1 MASNISQD
9 KFFNIQS
16 NPNLDAADTGVDS
29 SGKILSK
36 EERKAIFRRRR
47 INPKKVFGGS
57 GAIVKVDKSP
67 SKTPMG
73 ALIKSVS
80 NIQNTV
86 QRITNFIA
94 TDAKKEK
101 EQQRQDQRDQ
111 FVQDDKD
118 RKKKKEGLL
127 EGIGK
132 SIGKSLLKPVEAVGK
147 NVKGILGRLGDAFM
161 AIFGGFIANKGIKMI
176 QAKMSGDTDTFKKMR
191 NEMIKGLAIV
201 GGIFLAL
208 NGGLLALPLIIKG
221 VALAVIKIGAAI
233 LAFLASPAGL
243 IALGIAA
250 GIGVLFA
257 LKKGVDAGKVKAAGG
272 QAFYDKF
279 EEMKGPLV
287 DAGIT
292 IKGTGKNEKFYLGKS
307 NSRGSGQKTVEK
319 SGSPEQKEIV
329 ANYIVERDKV
339 IAIRDNMRE
348 DMETA
353 ESKLRK
359 ESGGGR
365 SGSKKLQDSGA
376 IGKAKAEIREKYE
389 SQIDGVD
396 KDPKINSNTKNKD
409 VKINSNSKK
418 NGVTTL
424 DEPKTQVIDTTTTS
438 GGGVGNSTNARGS
451 GKAASGLPNISPSN
465 RDNNHV
471 VYSQTQ
477 YNIMGV

>member
-57 GAIVKVDKSP
+57 GAIVKVDKSL

-94 TDAKKEK
+94 TDAEKEK

-161 AIFGGFIANKGIKMI
+161 AIFGGFVANKAIKMI

-191 NEMIKGLAIV
+191 NEMIKGLAVV

-250 GIGVLFA
+250 GVGVLFA
-257 LKKGVDAGKVKAAGG
+257 LKKGVDAVSTKGAGG
-272 QAFYDKF
+272 TKF
-279 EEMKGPLV
+279 KQKFDDLKGPLAE
-287 DAGIT
+287 AGIT
-292 IKGTGKNEKFYLGKS
+292 IKGTGKDEKFYVGKS
-307 NSRGSGQKTVEK
+307 NSRGKGQKTVEQA
-319 SGSPEQKEIV
+319 GTPEQKEIV
-329 ANYIVERDKV
+329 ANYITERDRV
-339 IAIRDNMRE
+339 IGIRDSMRAE
-348 DMETA
+348 IDAKKKSLNEEYGSRGGKGQKKSSLVKEAEAEIRGKYEAQLDGVTTSPKIDSNPTKNNLSTLNETEPQIIDA
-353 ESKLRK
+353 TTN
-359 ESGGGR
+359 SGGGNMV
-365 SGSKKLQDSGA
+365 SGG
-376 IGKAKAEIREKYE
+376 
-389 SQIDGVD
+389 
-396 KDPKINSNTKNKD
+396 N
-409 VKINSNSKK
+409 
-418 NGVTTL
+418 
-424 DEPKTQVIDTTTTS
+424 DELTTS
-438 GGGVGNSTNARGS
+438 
-451 GKAASGLPNISPSN
+451 LPNIPSSN
-465 RDNNHV
+465 SDNKFTL
-471 VYSQTQ
+471 YSQTQ
-477 YNIMGV
+477 YNMVM

>member
-1 MASNISQD
+1 VASNISQD

-67 SKTPMG
+67 NKTPMG

-94 TDAKKEK
+94 TDAEKEK

-191 NEMIKGLAIV
+191 NEMIKGLAVV

-243 IALGIAA
+243 IALGLAA
-250 GIGVLFA
+250 GVGVLFA
-257 LKKGVDAGKVKAAGG
+257 MKKGIDAGRNYATGGAAFTEKHDALDQRLKDAGMNIKGQPGKNTSRGFKVKGKRSAEQEKIFQEV
-272 QAFYDKF
+272 QAQRKVLNDTHTKMDAEVKQAQENAEPDSYI
-279 EEMKGPLV
+279 MKRVGSKKVRVPV
-287 DAGIT
+287 VSQ
-292 IKGTGKNEKFYLGKS
+292 KRKNEI
-307 NSRGSGQKTVEK
+307 
-319 SGSPEQKEIV
+319 KEEI
-329 ANYIVERDKV
+329 
-339 IAIRDNMRE
+339 
-348 DMETA
+348 
-353 ESKLRK
+353 ESKYYNRLRGVTTSPK
-359 ESGGGR
+359 IDSNPTKNNLSTLNETEPQIIDATTNSGGGNM
-365 SGSKKLQDSGA
+365 
-376 IGKAKAEIREKYE
+376 
-389 SQIDGVD
+389 V
-396 KDPKINSNTKNKD
+396 
-409 VKINSNSKK
+409 
-418 NGVTTL
+418 
-424 DEPKTQVIDTTTTS
+424 S
-438 GGGVGNSTNARGS
+438 GGNDELATS
-451 GKAASGLPNISPSN
+451 LPNIPSSN
-465 RDNNHV
+465 SDNKFTL
-471 VYSQTQ
+471 YSQTQ
-477 YNIMGV
+477 YNMVM

>member
-1 MASNISQD
+1 VASNISQD

-94 TDAKKEK
+94 TDAEKEK

-221 VALAVIKIGAAI
+221 VVLAVIKIGAAI

-243 IALGIAA
+243 IALGIA
-250 GIGVLFA
+250 
-257 LKKGVDAGKVKAAGG
+257 
-272 QAFYDKF
+272 
-279 EEMKGPLV
+279 
-287 DAGIT
+287 
-292 IKGTGKNEKFYLGKS
+292 S
-307 NSRGSGQKTVEK
+307 
-319 SGSPEQKEIV
+319 
-329 ANYIVERDKV
+329 
-339 IAIRDNMRE
+339 
-348 DMETA
+348 
-353 ESKLRK
+353 
-359 ESGGGR
+359 
-365 SGSKKLQDSGA
+365 
-376 IGKAKAEIREKYE
+376 
-389 SQIDGVD
+389 
-396 KDPKINSNTKNKD
+396 
-409 VKINSNSKK
+409 
-418 NGVTTL
+418 
-424 DEPKTQVIDTTTTS
+424 
-438 GGGVGNSTNARGS
+438 
-451 GKAASGLPNISPSN
+451 
-465 RDNNHV
+465 
-471 VYSQTQ
+471 
-477 YNIMGV
+477 

>member
-57 GAIVKVDKSP
+57 GAIVKVNKSP

-94 TDAKKEK
+94 TDAEKEK

-221 VALAVIKIGAAI
+221 VVLAVIKIGAAI

-257 LKKGVDAGKVKAAGG
+257 VNRRRKDVNAALNSNK
-272 QAFYDKF
+272 Q
-279 EEMKGPLV
+279 MLR
-287 DAGIT
+287 DAGIKAYKKDGARVMRDGKEVFVKT
-292 IKGTGKNEKFYLGKS
+292 ENLTEGERSAREAFEIEQQRIKNVTKDKNKAIRGTFDRVTNERESMSNPEWASIMAVEDLDERNKLISQFRKNTQNIVNKEK
-307 NSRGSGQKTVEK
+307 
-319 SGSPEQKEIV
+319 KEIR
-329 ANYIVERDKV
+329 AKFNSKYSQSG
-339 IAIRDNMRE
+339 NMSPTNVKNNISTLE
-348 DMETA
+348 
-353 ESKLRK
+353 ESKP
-359 ESGGGR
+359 E
-365 SGSKKLQDSGA
+365 
-376 IGKAKAEIREKYE
+376 
-389 SQIDGVD
+389 
-396 KDPKINSNTKNKD
+396 
-409 VKINSNSKK
+409 
-418 NGVTTL
+418 
-424 DEPKTQVIDTTTTS
+424 VIDTTTNS
-438 GGGVGNSTNARGS
+438 GGGNMVSGGNDELATS
-451 GKAASGLPNISPSN
+451 LPNISSSN
-465 RDNNHV
+465 SDNNFTL
-471 VYSQTQ
+471 YSQTQ
-477 YNIMGV
+477 YNMVM

>member
-67 SKTPMG
+67 NKTPMG

-94 TDAKKEK
+94 TDAEKEK

-191 NEMIKGLAIV
+191 NEMIKGLAVV

-257 LKKGVDAGKVKAAGG
+257 VNRRRKDVNAALDSNK
-272 QAFYDKF
+272 Q
-279 EEMKGPLV
+279 MLR
-287 DAGIT
+287 DAGIKAYKKDGARVMRNGKEVFVKT
-292 IKGTGKNEKFYLGKS
+292 EDLTEGERSAREAFEIEQQRVKNVTKDKNKAIQGTFDRVTNERESMS
-307 NSRGSGQKTVEK
+307 NPEWASIMAVEDLDERSK
-319 SGSPEQKEIV
+319 LISQFRKDTQNIVKQEKKEIR
-329 ANYIVERDKV
+329 AKFNSKYSQSG
-339 IAIRDNMRE
+339 NMSPTNVKNNISTLE
-348 DMETA
+348 
-353 ESKLRK
+353 ESKP
-359 ESGGGR
+359 E
-365 SGSKKLQDSGA
+365 
-376 IGKAKAEIREKYE
+376 
-389 SQIDGVD
+389 
-396 KDPKINSNTKNKD
+396 
-409 VKINSNSKK
+409 
-418 NGVTTL
+418 
-424 DEPKTQVIDTTTTS
+424 VIDTTTNS
-438 GGGVGNSTNARGS
+438 GGGNMVSGGNDELATS
-451 GKAASGLPNISPSN
+451 LPNISSSN
-465 RDNNHV
+465 SDNKFTL
-471 VYSQTQ
+471 YSQTQ
-477 YNIMGV
+477 YNMVM

>member
-94 TDAKKEK
+94 TDAEKEK

-161 AIFGGFIANKGIKMI
+161 AIFGGFVANKAIKMI

-191 NEMIKGLAIV
+191 NEMIKGLAVV

-257 LKKGVDAGKVKAAGG
+257 LKKGVDAVTTKGAGG
-272 QAFYDKF
+272 TKF
-279 EEMKGPLV
+279 KQKFDNLKGPLAE
-287 DAGIT
+287 AGIT
-292 IKGTGKNEKFYLGKS
+292 IKGTGKNEKFYTGKATY
-307 NSRGSGQKTVEK
+307 GTGGKKIQKTVEQA
-319 SGSPEQKEIV
+319 GTPEQKEIV
-329 ANYIVERDKV
+329 ANYITERDRV
-339 IAIRDNMRE
+339 IGIRDSMR
-348 DMETA
+348 A
-353 ESKLRK
+353 EMKAK
-359 ESGGGR
+359 EKEIENAAPPGAM
-365 SGSKKLQDSGA
+365 GSKIVDTKA
-376 IGKAKAEIREKYE
+376 IAEAKAEIRGKYE
-389 SQIDGVD
+389 AQL
-396 KDPKINSNTKNKD
+396 
-409 VKINSNSKK
+409 
-418 NGVTTL
+418 NGVTTSPKIDSNSTKNNL
-424 DEPKTQVIDTTTTS
+424 STLNETEPQIIDATTNS
-438 GGGVGNSTNARGS
+438 GGGNMVSGGNDELTTS
-451 GKAASGLPNISPSN
+451 LPNIPSSN
-465 RDNNHV
+465 SDNKFTL
-471 VYSQTQ
+471 YSQTQ
-477 YNIMGV
+477 YNMVM

>member
-9 KFFNIQS
+9 KFLNIQS

-57 GAIVKVDKSP
+57 GAIVKVNKSP

-80 NIQNTV
+80 NVQNTI

-94 TDAKKEK
+94 TDAEKEK
-101 EQQRQDQRDQ
+101 EQQRQDQRAQ

-191 NEMIKGLAIV
+191 NEMIKGLAVV

-221 VALAVIKIGAAI
+221 VVLAVIKIGAAI

-257 LKKGVDAGKVKAAGG
+257 VNRRRKDVNAALDSNK
-272 QAFYDKF
+272 Q
-279 EEMKGPLV
+279 MLR
-287 DAGIT
+287 DAGIKAYKKDGARVMRNGKEVFVKT
-292 IKGTGKNEKFYLGKS
+292 EDLTEGERSAREAFEIEQQRIKNVTKDKNK
-307 NSRGSGQKTVEK
+307 
-319 SGSPEQKEIV
+319 
-329 ANYIVERDKV
+329 
-339 IAIRDNMRE
+339 AIRGTFDRVTNERE
-348 DMETA
+348 SMSNPEWASIMAVEDLDERSKLISQFRKDTQKIVNQEKKGIRA
-353 ESKLRK
+353 KFNSKYSQSGNISPTNVKNNISTLEESKP
-359 ESGGGR
+359 E
-365 SGSKKLQDSGA
+365 
-376 IGKAKAEIREKYE
+376 
-389 SQIDGVD
+389 
-396 KDPKINSNTKNKD
+396 
-409 VKINSNSKK
+409 
-418 NGVTTL
+418 
-424 DEPKTQVIDTTTTS
+424 VIDTTTNS
-438 GGGVGNSTNARGS
+438 GGGNMVSGGNDELATS
-451 GKAASGLPNISPSN
+451 LPNISSSN
-465 RDNNHV
+465 SDNNFTL
-471 VYSQTQ
+471 YSQTQ
-477 YNIMGV
+477 YNMVM

>member
-1 MASNISQD
+1 VASNISQD

-67 SKTPMG
+67 NKTPMG

-94 TDAKKEK
+94 TDAEKEK

-191 NEMIKGLAIV
+191 NEMIKGLAVV

-221 VALAVIKIGAAI
+221 VVLAVIKIGAAI

-257 LKKGVDAGKVKAAGG
+257 VNRRRKDVNAALDSNK
-272 QAFYDKF
+272 Q
-279 EEMKGPLV
+279 MLR
-287 DAGIT
+287 DAGIKAYKKDGARVMRNGKEVFVKT
-292 IKGTGKNEKFYLGKS
+292 EDLTEGERSAREAFEIEQQRIKNVTKDKNKAIQGTFDRVTNERESMS
-307 NSRGSGQKTVEK
+307 NPEWASIMAVEDLDERSK
-319 SGSPEQKEIV
+319 LISQFRKDTQNIVKQEKKEIR
-329 ANYIVERDKV
+329 AKFNSKYSQSG
-339 IAIRDNMRE
+339 NMSPTNVKNNISTLE
-348 DMETA
+348 
-353 ESKLRK
+353 ESKP
-359 ESGGGR
+359 E
-365 SGSKKLQDSGA
+365 
-376 IGKAKAEIREKYE
+376 
-389 SQIDGVD
+389 
-396 KDPKINSNTKNKD
+396 
-409 VKINSNSKK
+409 
-418 NGVTTL
+418 
-424 DEPKTQVIDTTTTS
+424 VIDTTTNS
-438 GGGVGNSTNARGS
+438 GGGNMVSGGNDELATS
-451 GKAASGLPNISPSN
+451 LPNISSSN
-465 RDNNHV
+465 SDNKFTL
-471 VYSQTQ
+471 YSQTQ
-477 YNIMGV
+477 YNMVM

>member
-94 TDAKKEK
+94 TDAEKEK

-221 VALAVIKIGAAI
+221 VVLAVIKIGAAI

-257 LKKGVDAGKVKAAGG
+257 VNRRRKDVNAALNSNK
-272 QAFYDKF
+272 Q
-279 EEMKGPLV
+279 MLR
-287 DAGIT
+287 DAGIKAYKKDGARVMRDGKEVFVKT
-292 IKGTGKNEKFYLGKS
+292 ENLTEGERSAREAFEIEQQRIKNVTKDKNKAIRGTFDRVTNERESMS
-307 NSRGSGQKTVEK
+307 NPEWASIMAVEDLDERSK
-319 SGSPEQKEIV
+319 LISQFRKDTQNIVKQEKKEIR
-329 ANYIVERDKV
+329 AKFNSKYSQSG
-339 IAIRDNMRE
+339 NMSPTNVKNNISTLE
-348 DMETA
+348 
-353 ESKLRK
+353 ESKP
-359 ESGGGR
+359 E
-365 SGSKKLQDSGA
+365 
-376 IGKAKAEIREKYE
+376 
-389 SQIDGVD
+389 
-396 KDPKINSNTKNKD
+396 
-409 VKINSNSKK
+409 
-418 NGVTTL
+418 
-424 DEPKTQVIDTTTTS
+424 VIDTTTNS
-438 GGGVGNSTNARGS
+438 GGGNMVSGGNDELATS
-451 GKAASGLPNISPSN
+451 LPNISSSN
-465 RDNNHV
+465 SDNNFTL
-471 VYSQTQ
+471 YSQTQ
-477 YNIMGV
+477 YNMVM

>member
-1 MASNISQD
+1 VASNISQD

-67 SKTPMG
+67 NKTPMG

-94 TDAKKEK
+94 TDAEKEK

-191 NEMIKGLAIV
+191 NEMIKGLAVV

-257 LKKGVDAGKVKAAGG
+257 VNRRRKDVNAALDSNK
-272 QAFYDKF
+272 Q
-279 EEMKGPLV
+279 MLR
-287 DAGIT
+287 DAGIKAYKKDGARVMRNGKEVFVKT
-292 IKGTGKNEKFYLGKS
+292 EDLTEGERSAREAFEIEQQRVKNVTKDKNKAIQGTFDRVTNERESMS
-307 NSRGSGQKTVEK
+307 NPEWASIMAVEDLDERSK
-319 SGSPEQKEIV
+319 LISQFRKDTQNIVKQEKKEIR
-329 ANYIVERDKV
+329 AKFNSKYSQSG
-339 IAIRDNMRE
+339 NMSPTNVKNNISTLE
-348 DMETA
+348 
-353 ESKLRK
+353 ESKP
-359 ESGGGR
+359 E
-365 SGSKKLQDSGA
+365 
-376 IGKAKAEIREKYE
+376 
-389 SQIDGVD
+389 
-396 KDPKINSNTKNKD
+396 
-409 VKINSNSKK
+409 
-418 NGVTTL
+418 
-424 DEPKTQVIDTTTTS
+424 VIDTTTNS
-438 GGGVGNSTNARGS
+438 GGGNMVSGGNDELATS
-451 GKAASGLPNISPSN
+451 LPNISSSN
-465 RDNNHV
+465 SDNKFTL
-471 VYSQTQ
+471 YSQTQ
-477 YNIMGV
+477 YNMVM

>member
-94 TDAKKEK
+94 TDAEKEK

-221 VALAVIKIGAAI
+221 VVLAVIKIGAAI

-257 LKKGVDAGKVKAAGG
+257 VNRRRKDVNAALNSNK
-272 QAFYDKF
+272 Q
-279 EEMKGPLV
+279 MLR
-287 DAGIT
+287 DAGIKAYKKDGARVIRNGEEVFVKT
-292 IKGTGKNEKFYLGKS
+292 EDLTEGERSAREAFEIEQQRIKNVTKDKNKAIRGTFDRVTNERESMS
-307 NSRGSGQKTVEK
+307 NPEWASIMAVEDLDERSK
-319 SGSPEQKEIV
+319 LISQFRKDTQNIVKQEKKEIR
-329 ANYIVERDKV
+329 AKFNSKYSQSG
-339 IAIRDNMRE
+339 NMSPTNVKNNISTLE
-348 DMETA
+348 
-353 ESKLRK
+353 ESKP
-359 ESGGGR
+359 E
-365 SGSKKLQDSGA
+365 
-376 IGKAKAEIREKYE
+376 
-389 SQIDGVD
+389 
-396 KDPKINSNTKNKD
+396 
-409 VKINSNSKK
+409 
-418 NGVTTL
+418 
-424 DEPKTQVIDTTTTS
+424 VIDTTTNS
-438 GGGVGNSTNARGS
+438 GGGNMVSGGNDELATS
-451 GKAASGLPNISPSN
+451 LPNISSSN
-465 RDNNHV
+465 SDNNFTL
-471 VYSQTQ
+471 YSQTQ
-477 YNIMGV
+477 YNMVM

>member
-67 SKTPMG
+67 NKTPMG

-94 TDAKKEK
+94 TDAEKEK

-176 QAKMSGDTDTFKKMR
+176 QAKMSGDTETFKKMR

-221 VALAVIKIGAAI
+221 VVLAVIKIGAAI

-257 LKKGVDAGKVKAAGG
+257 VNRRRKDVNAALNSNK
-272 QAFYDKF
+272 Q
-279 EEMKGPLV
+279 MLR
-287 DAGIT
+287 DAGIKAYKKDGARVMRDGKEVFVKT
-292 IKGTGKNEKFYLGKS
+292 ENLTEGERSAREAFEIEQQRIKNVTKDKDKAIRGTFDRVTNERESMSNPEWASIMAVEDLDERSKLISQFRKNTQNIVNQEK
-307 NSRGSGQKTVEK
+307 
-319 SGSPEQKEIV
+319 KEIR
-329 ANYIVERDKV
+329 AKFNSKYSQSG
-339 IAIRDNMRE
+339 NMSPTNVKNNISTLE
-348 DMETA
+348 
-353 ESKLRK
+353 ESKP
-359 ESGGGR
+359 E
-365 SGSKKLQDSGA
+365 
-376 IGKAKAEIREKYE
+376 
-389 SQIDGVD
+389 
-396 KDPKINSNTKNKD
+396 
-409 VKINSNSKK
+409 
-418 NGVTTL
+418 
-424 DEPKTQVIDTTTTS
+424 VIDTTTNS
-438 GGGVGNSTNARGS
+438 GGGNMVSGGNDELATS
-451 GKAASGLPNISPSN
+451 LPNISSSN
-465 RDNNHV
+465 SDNNFTL
-471 VYSQTQ
+471 YSQTQ
-477 YNIMGV
+477 YNMVM

>member
-57 GAIVKVDKSP
+57 GAIVKVNKSP

-94 TDAKKEK
+94 TDAEKEK

-221 VALAVIKIGAAI
+221 VVLAVIKIGAAI

-257 LKKGVDAGKVKAAGG
+257 VNRRRKDVNAALNSNK
-272 QAFYDKF
+272 Q
-279 EEMKGPLV
+279 MLR
-287 DAGIT
+287 DAGIKAYKKDGARVIRNGEEVFVKT
-292 IKGTGKNEKFYLGKS
+292 EDLTEGERSAREAFEIEQQRIKNVTKDKNKAIRGTFDRVTNERESMS
-307 NSRGSGQKTVEK
+307 NPEWASIMAVEDLDERSK
-319 SGSPEQKEIV
+319 LISQFRKDTQNIVKQEKKEIR
-329 ANYIVERDKV
+329 AKFNSKYSQSG
-339 IAIRDNMRE
+339 NMSPTNVKNNISTLE
-348 DMETA
+348 
-353 ESKLRK
+353 ESKP
-359 ESGGGR
+359 E
-365 SGSKKLQDSGA
+365 
-376 IGKAKAEIREKYE
+376 
-389 SQIDGVD
+389 
-396 KDPKINSNTKNKD
+396 
-409 VKINSNSKK
+409 
-418 NGVTTL
+418 
-424 DEPKTQVIDTTTTS
+424 VIDTTTNS
-438 GGGVGNSTNARGS
+438 GGGNMVSGGNDELATS
-451 GKAASGLPNISPSN
+451 LPNISSSN
-465 RDNNHV
+465 SDNNFTL
-471 VYSQTQ
+471 YSQTQ
-477 YNIMGV
+477 YNMVM

>member
-67 SKTPMG
+67 NKTPMG

-94 TDAKKEK
+94 TDAEKEK

-191 NEMIKGLAIV
+191 NEMIKGLAVV

-257 LKKGVDAGKVKAAGG
+257 VNRRRKDVNAALDSNK
-272 QAFYDKF
+272 Q
-279 EEMKGPLV
+279 MLR
-287 DAGIT
+287 DAGIKAYKKDGARVMRNGKEVFVKT
-292 IKGTGKNEKFYLGKS
+292 EDLTEGERSAREAFEIEQQRIKNVTKDKNKAIQGTFDRVTNERESMS
-307 NSRGSGQKTVEK
+307 NPEWASIMAVEDLDERSK
-319 SGSPEQKEIV
+319 LISQFRKDTQNIVKQEKKEIR
-329 ANYIVERDKV
+329 AKFNSKYSQSG
-339 IAIRDNMRE
+339 NMSPTNVKNNISTLE
-348 DMETA
+348 
-353 ESKLRK
+353 ESKP
-359 ESGGGR
+359 E
-365 SGSKKLQDSGA
+365 
-376 IGKAKAEIREKYE
+376 
-389 SQIDGVD
+389 
-396 KDPKINSNTKNKD
+396 
-409 VKINSNSKK
+409 
-418 NGVTTL
+418 
-424 DEPKTQVIDTTTTS
+424 VIDTTTNS
-438 GGGVGNSTNARGS
+438 GGGNMVSGGNDELATS
-451 GKAASGLPNISPSN
+451 LPNISSSN
-465 RDNNHV
+465 SDNKFTL
-471 VYSQTQ
+471 YSQTQ
-477 YNIMGV
+477 YNMVM

>member
-1 MASNISQD
+1 VASNISQD

-94 TDAKKEK
+94 TDAEKEK

-221 VALAVIKIGAAI
+221 VVLAVIKIGAAI

-257 LKKGVDAGKVKAAGG
+257 VNRRRKDVNAALNSNK
-272 QAFYDKF
+272 Q
-279 EEMKGPLV
+279 MLR
-287 DAGIT
+287 DAGIKAYKKDGARVIRNGEEVFVKT
-292 IKGTGKNEKFYLGKS
+292 EDLTEGERSAREAFEIEQQRIKNVTKDKNKAIRGTFDRVTNERESMS
-307 NSRGSGQKTVEK
+307 NPEWASIMAVEDLDERSK
-319 SGSPEQKEIV
+319 LISQFRKDTQNIVKQEKKEIR
-329 ANYIVERDKV
+329 AKFNSKYSQSG
-339 IAIRDNMRE
+339 NMSPTNVKNNISTLE
-348 DMETA
+348 
-353 ESKLRK
+353 ESKP
-359 ESGGGR
+359 E
-365 SGSKKLQDSGA
+365 
-376 IGKAKAEIREKYE
+376 
-389 SQIDGVD
+389 
-396 KDPKINSNTKNKD
+396 
-409 VKINSNSKK
+409 
-418 NGVTTL
+418 
-424 DEPKTQVIDTTTTS
+424 VIDTTTNS
-438 GGGVGNSTNARGS
+438 GGGNMVSGGNDELATS
-451 GKAASGLPNISPSN
+451 LPNISSSN
-465 RDNNHV
+465 SDNNFTL
-471 VYSQTQ
+471 YSQTQ
-477 YNIMGV
+477 YNMVM

>member
-94 TDAKKEK
+94 TDAEKEK

-161 AIFGGFIANKGIKMI
+161 AIFGGFVANKAIKMI

-191 NEMIKGLAIV
+191 NEMIKGLAVV

-250 GIGVLFA
+250 GVGVLFA
-257 LKKGVDAGKVKAAGG
+257 LKKGVDAVSTKGAGG
-272 QAFYDKF
+272 TKF
-279 EEMKGPLV
+279 KQKFDNLKGPLAE
-287 DAGIT
+287 AGIT
-292 IKGTGKNEKFYLGKS
+292 IKGTGKDEKFYVGKS
-307 NSRGSGQKTVEK
+307 NSRGRGQKTVEQA
-319 SGSPEQKEIV
+319 GTPEQKEIV
-329 ANYIVERDKV
+329 ANYITERDRV
-339 IAIRDNMRE
+339 IGIRDSMR
-348 DMETA
+348 A
-353 ESKLRK
+353 EIDAKKKSLN
-359 ESGGGR
+359 EEY
-365 SGSKKLQDSGA
+365 GSRG
-376 IGKAKAEIREKYE
+376 GKAQKKSSLVKEAEAEIRGKYE
-389 SQIDGVD
+389 AQL
-396 KDPKINSNTKNKD
+396 
-409 VKINSNSKK
+409 
-418 NGVTTL
+418 NGVTTSPKIDSNPTKNNL
-424 DEPKTQVIDTTTTS
+424 STLNETEPQIIDATTNS
-438 GGGVGNSTNARGS
+438 GGGNMVSGGNDELTTS
-451 GKAASGLPNISPSN
+451 LPNIPSSN
-465 RDNNHV
+465 SDNKFTL
-471 VYSQTQ
+471 YSQTQ
-477 YNIMGV
+477 YNMVM

>member
-67 SKTPMG
+67 NKTPMG

-94 TDAKKEK
+94 TDAEKEK

-191 NEMIKGLAIV
+191 NEMIKGLAVV

-221 VALAVIKIGAAI
+221 VVLAVIKIGAAI

-257 LKKGVDAGKVKAAGG
+257 VNRRRKDVNAALDSNK
-272 QAFYDKF
+272 Q
-279 EEMKGPLV
+279 MLR
-287 DAGIT
+287 DAGIKAYKKDGARVMRNGKEVFVKT
-292 IKGTGKNEKFYLGKS
+292 EDLTEGERSAREAFEIEQQRIKNVTKDKNKAIQGTFDRVTNERESMS
-307 NSRGSGQKTVEK
+307 NPEWASIMAVEDLDERSK
-319 SGSPEQKEIV
+319 LISQFRKDTQNIVKQEKKEIR
-329 ANYIVERDKV
+329 AKFNSKYSQSG
-339 IAIRDNMRE
+339 NMSPTNVKNNISTLE
-348 DMETA
+348 
-353 ESKLRK
+353 ESKP
-359 ESGGGR
+359 E
-365 SGSKKLQDSGA
+365 
-376 IGKAKAEIREKYE
+376 
-389 SQIDGVD
+389 
-396 KDPKINSNTKNKD
+396 
-409 VKINSNSKK
+409 
-418 NGVTTL
+418 
-424 DEPKTQVIDTTTTS
+424 VIDTTTNS
-438 GGGVGNSTNARGS
+438 GGGNMVSGGNDELATS
-451 GKAASGLPNISPSN
+451 LPNISSSN
-465 RDNNHV
+465 SDNKFTL
-471 VYSQTQ
+471 YSQTQ
-477 YNIMGV
+477 YNMVM

>member
-94 TDAKKEK
+94 TDAEKEK

-221 VALAVIKIGAAI
+221 VVLAVIKIGAAI

-257 LKKGVDAGKVKAAGG
+257 VNRRRKDVNAALNSNK
-272 QAFYDKF
+272 Q
-279 EEMKGPLV
+279 MLR
-287 DAGIT
+287 DAGIKAYKKDGARVMRNGEEVFVKT
-292 IKGTGKNEKFYLGKS
+292 EDLTEGERSAREAFEIEQQRIKNVTKDKNKAIRGTFDRVTNERESMS
-307 NSRGSGQKTVEK
+307 NPEWASIMAVEDLDERSK
-319 SGSPEQKEIV
+319 LISQFRKDTQNIVKQEKKEIR
-329 ANYIVERDKV
+329 AKFNSKYSQSG
-339 IAIRDNMRE
+339 NMSPTNVKNNISTLE
-348 DMETA
+348 
-353 ESKLRK
+353 ESKP
-359 ESGGGR
+359 E
-365 SGSKKLQDSGA
+365 
-376 IGKAKAEIREKYE
+376 
-389 SQIDGVD
+389 
-396 KDPKINSNTKNKD
+396 
-409 VKINSNSKK
+409 
-418 NGVTTL
+418 
-424 DEPKTQVIDTTTTS
+424 VIDTTTNS
-438 GGGVGNSTNARGS
+438 GGGNMVSGGNDELATS
-451 GKAASGLPNISPSN
+451 LPNIPSSN
-465 RDNNHV
+465 SDNKFTL
-471 VYSQTQ
+471 YSQTQ
-477 YNIMGV
+477 YNMVM

>member
-94 TDAKKEK
+94 TDAEKEK

-161 AIFGGFIANKGIKMI
+161 AIFGGFVANKAIKMI

-191 NEMIKGLAIV
+191 NEMIKGLAVV

-221 VALAVIKIGAAI
+221 VVLAVIKIGAAI

-257 LKKGVDAGKVKAAGG
+257 VNRRRKDVNAALDSNK
-272 QAFYDKF
+272 Q
-279 EEMKGPLV
+279 MLR
-287 DAGIT
+287 DAGIKAYKKDGARVMRNGEEVFVKT
-292 IKGTGKNEKFYLGKS
+292 EDLTEGERSAREAFEIEQQRIKNVTKDKNKAIRGTFDRVTNERESMS
-307 NSRGSGQKTVEK
+307 NPEWASIMAVEDLDERSK
-319 SGSPEQKEIV
+319 LISQFRKDTQNIVKQEKKEIR
-329 ANYIVERDKV
+329 AKFNSKYSQSG
-339 IAIRDNMRE
+339 NMSPTNVKNNISTLE
-348 DMETA
+348 
-353 ESKLRK
+353 ESKP
-359 ESGGGR
+359 E
-365 SGSKKLQDSGA
+365 
-376 IGKAKAEIREKYE
+376 
-389 SQIDGVD
+389 
-396 KDPKINSNTKNKD
+396 
-409 VKINSNSKK
+409 
-418 NGVTTL
+418 
-424 DEPKTQVIDTTTTS
+424 VIDTTTNS
-438 GGGVGNSTNARGS
+438 GGGNMVSGGNDELATS
-451 GKAASGLPNISPSN
+451 LPNISSSN
-465 RDNNHV
+465 SDNNFTL
-471 VYSQTQ
+471 YSQTQ
-477 YNIMGV
+477 YNMVM